1 MEAPIAG
8 RKARNRESAQT
19 SRNEKR
25 QRLGEEEYLRQHA
38 EAEKER
44 RKKKKEQA
52 EMAPTLW

>member
-1 MEAPIAG
+1 MEVPIAD

-25 QRLGEEEYLRQHA
+25 QRLGEGEYLRHA